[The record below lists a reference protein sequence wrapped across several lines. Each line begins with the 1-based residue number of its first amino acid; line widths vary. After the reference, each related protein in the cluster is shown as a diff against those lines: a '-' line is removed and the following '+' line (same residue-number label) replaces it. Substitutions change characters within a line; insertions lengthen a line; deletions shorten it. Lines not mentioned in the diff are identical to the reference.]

1 MRKIKMIGKAVK
13 EWWLKVFGKIEKEPR
28 YYKKRVSIFWF
39 VVCAV
44 SVAVTGLWFRSYNM
58 EKQAGKKDTEES
70 HIIWEN
76 KVPEAVKSQLQNS
89 EECYLCGNSNRSLM
103 GMFRK
108 YDDLG
113 IICVNDWYVLDM
125 RIRNHDDSGNLL
137 GAQGHINTT
146 GGGLGEGKHSYYC
159 SPNSDRGISDVTIYD
174 GEDNVFDVDRVKGHL
189 CQTCLDKVLEVMEVY
204 APENEPA
211 RPRDLCL
218 VDFQT
223 LELYSL
229 QGDYSAYTVR
239 DYYVQID
246 DSKEG
251 EVRIMAFYAPVLEN
265 GHKAEE

>member
-1 MRKIKMIGKAVK
+1 
-13 EWWLKVFGKIEKEPR
+13 
-28 YYKKRVSIFWF
+28 
-39 VVCAV
+39 
-44 SVAVTGLWFRSYNM
+44 
-58 EKQAGKKDTEES
+58 
-70 HIIWEN
+70 
-76 KVPEAVKSQLQNS
+76 
-89 EECYLCGNSNRSLM
+89 
-103 GMFRK
+103 
-108 YDDLG
+108 
-113 IICVNDWYVLDM
+113 M
-125 RIRNHDDSGNLL
+125 RIRNHDDSGNLI

-174 GEDNVFDVDRVKGHL
+174 GDEDVFDVAKVKDHL
-189 CQTCLDKVLEVMEVY
+189 CQTCLDKVLGVMEVY

-246 DSKEG
+246 DSREG
-251 EVRIMAFYAPVLEN
+251 EVRISAFYTPVLEN